1 MIPIKSITIITISL
15 TICSLLLIFPVLAIA
30 DSNTN
35 LVANPGFENGISFP
49 VNWTFISQNNNTPVW
64 DSVSYSGSK
73 SIKISI
79 SGTTDLKSGY
89 PQSDLI
95 PVYPLTHYTASV
107 WGKTENIGGSN
118 TPAVRVVE
126 LDENK
131 IFQSQTNI
139 PVFDNGTNG
148 WTQEILQH
156 KTGLNTKYLYIYANI
171 WDGYGTFW
179 MDNVELRL
187 KDTPIPPPAPAVPT
201 PTPPVPTP
209 TPPVPTPTPPV
220 PTPTPPVPT
229 PIPPVSTPAPAPV
242 LTPTPPVPTPAPTP
256 DPHTYYVAK
265 NGNDNNPGTEA
276 RPWLTI
282 KKAANTLAAGEK
294 VYVKKGTYK
303 EQVIVTRSGSSGKYI
318 TYSAYPG
325 DTVTLD
331 GNGLKME
338 DWSGLFWIKSA
349 NYIEVKGFN
358 LIKGRSGVHVNGGS
372 NIIIKDNYIE
382 NPYHCGIKV
391 GWSKSNNIIID
402 GNTIMRN
409 IKYEW
414 NEMISISNGHN
425 VEVKNNHIKENALGE
440 GIDMK
445 DGTSDS
451 TIHDNVI
458 EEVSSAGIYIDGYA
472 DGVSNIEVYE
482 NTVHHSSVGFST
494 GSEMGG
500 LAQNIYFHENTA
512 HNNHIGY
519 KISYWAMRGYKVK
532 YKNIV
537 FKNNKAY
544 NNDLDYSGISR

>member
-1 MIPIKSITIITISL
+1 MIPIKSKSITMITVAL
-15 TICSLLLIFPVLAIA
+15 VICGLLLIFPVLAIA
-30 DSNTN
+30 DSNRN
-35 LVANPGFENGISFP
+35 LVANPSFEDGTSIP
-49 VNWTFISQNNNTPVW
+49 VNWTFISQNDNTPVW

-79 SGTTDLKSGY
+79 PGTTDLKSGY

-95 PVYPLTHYTASV
+95 PAYPLTNYTASV
-107 WGKTENIGGSN
+107 WGKTENTGGSN

-139 PVFDNGTNG
+139 PVFDNGTNE

-179 MDNVELRL
+179 MDDVELRL
-187 KDTPIPPPAPAVPT
+187 KDTPIPT
-201 PTPPVPTP
+201 
-209 TPPVPTPTPPV
+209 
-220 PTPTPPVPT
+220 PVPT
-229 PIPPVSTPAPAPV
+229 PIPTPAP
-242 LTPTPPVPTPAPTP
+242 TPVPTPIATPAPTPVPTPVPTPKPTP

-282 KKAANTLAAGEK
+282 KKAANTLTAGEK

-358 LIKGRSGVHVNGGS
+358 LIKGRAGVHVNGGS

-391 GWSKSNNIIID
+391 GWYKSNNIIID
-402 GNTIMRN
+402 GNTIKRN

-425 VEVKNNHIKENALGE
+425 VEVKNNHIKENAIGE

-451 TIHDNVI
+451 TIHDNVL
-458 EEVSSAGIYIDGYA
+458 EEVASAGIYIDGYA
-472 DGVSNIEVYE
+472 DGVSNIEVYK
-482 NTVHHSSVGFST
+482 NTVHHSALGFST

-500 LAQNIYFHENTA
+500 LTQNVYFHDNTA
-512 HNNHIGY
+512 YNNYIGY
-519 KISYWAMRGYKVK
+519 KISYWAMHGYKVK